1 MRRVLKEAPS
11 SLDISSRH
19 TVDIP
24 KPRLVLRFGHYRGTV
39 MSVD

>member
-1 MRRVLKEAPS
+1 MRRVLKESPS

-24 KPRLVLRFGHYRGTV
+24 KPRLVLQFGHYRGAV